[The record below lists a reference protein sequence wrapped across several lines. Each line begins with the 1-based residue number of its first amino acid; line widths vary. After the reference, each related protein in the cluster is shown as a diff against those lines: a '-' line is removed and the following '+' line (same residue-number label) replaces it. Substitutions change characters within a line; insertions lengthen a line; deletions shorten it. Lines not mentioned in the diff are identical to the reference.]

1 MWFMTGKVDDE
12 PLRILDD
19 AAKTKSGFSAAF
31 LLPDTRDVLEER
43 EALAQAQVHSSN
55 LQLIEAD
62 VRKHEKALTDVFSWL
77 QSSSTEHQSKLL
89 ARTWGA

>member
-12 PLRILDD
+12 PLRTLDD
-19 AAKTKSGFSAAF
+19 AEKTKSGFSAAF

-43 EALAQAQVHSSN
+43 EALAQAQVDGSN

-62 VRKHEKALTDVFSWL
+62 VRKHC
-77 QSSSTEHQSKLL
+77 
-89 ARTWGA
+89 R